1 MVVGGGAEFLHNNRK
16 HQIYQFPKQK
26 ELYYFDKLEPGEGGI
41 FAHDDTFILR
51 KKWIET
57 M

>member
-41 FAHDDTFILR
+41 FAHDDTFIKR
-51 KKWIET
+51 
-57 M
+57 